1 MVIDS
6 TKHRLALKR
15 ILYHPLTWVALGAH
29 IVLLVVPFNPMGP
42 DAAPEAAKDEQLD
55 EVESIPVDILNLSE
69 IATSK
74 APPEKV
80 LVPPPP
86 SSPAPT
92 IARSVQ
98 PDPVAPALIE
108 PATVNTESE
117 DQTKT
122 IPTSNSIAAQQT
134 IEDQSPAY
142 DPEADQRQ
150 FIQNLEGLGLGG
162 YKINGKISLPD
173 ANSFRKGVDPSYFI
187 TETGVRPNT
196 VISPVEGAREARWLD
211 KEPTAVLSKLTST
224 YSAAGISFAQV
235 ENYGGEALYELT
247 TADGD
252 SFIYLS
258 LVQLKGSTL
267 LVVWQ
272 SDPRMQSP

>member
-6 TKHRLALKR
+6 AKHRLALKR
-15 ILYHPLTWVALGAH
+15 ILCHPLTWVALGTH
-29 IVLLVVPFNPMGP
+29 IVLLVVPFNPMEP
-42 DAAPEAAKDEQLD
+42 DTTPDAAKDEQPE

-162 YKINGKISLPD
+162 YKINGEISLPD

-187 TETGVRPNT
+187 IETNT
-196 VISPVEGAREARWLD
+196 VISPVGGAREARWLD
-211 KEPTAVLSKLTST
+211 KEPTAVLSELTST

-252 SFIYLS
+252 SFMYLS

-267 LVVWQ
+267 LVVWL
-272 SDPRMQSP
+272 